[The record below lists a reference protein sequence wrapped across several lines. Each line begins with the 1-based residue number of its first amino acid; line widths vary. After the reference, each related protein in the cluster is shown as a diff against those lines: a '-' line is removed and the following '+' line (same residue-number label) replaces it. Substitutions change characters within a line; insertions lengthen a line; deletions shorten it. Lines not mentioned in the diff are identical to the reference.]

1 MPDNFT
7 VKTDTFEGPLELLLD
22 LIEKRK
28 LLVNDVSLTAVVD
41 DYMAYVSTLEDGRT
55 RELAQFILV
64 AATLLLLKSKSL
76 LPVLSLTDEEQASVE
91 ELERRVARYQLYQ
104 RAATTVRQ
112 LFGVQVLY
120 PRTYRPVTEFIF
132 VPDTYV
138 TVPKLSEAIGGV
150 LANLPKSQ
158 APKTQVSVKKAIS
171 LEDMMARLEE
181 RIQKQLRVS
190 FRGFSGD
197 KSERVDV
204 IVSFL
209 AVLELVKRGIVA
221 VRQEGRFA
229 DFEIEREGVG
239 TPQYR

>member
-1 MPDNFT
+1 M
-7 VKTDTFEGPLELLLD
+7 
-22 LIEKRK
+22 I
-28 LLVNDVSLTAVVD
+28 
-41 DYMAYVSTLEDGRT
+41 
-55 RELAQFILV
+55 

-104 RAATTVRQ
+104 RAATTVRR
-112 LFGVQVLY
+112 LFGTRMLY
-120 PRTYRPVTEFIF
+120 ARTYRPPIESPVFLPDSYAS
-132 VPDTYV
+132 VPR
-138 TVPKLSEAIGGV
+138 LHEAIRGV
-150 LANLPKSQ
+150 LSNLPKPQ
-158 APKTQVSVKKAIS
+158 LPRVQVSVRKAIS
-171 LEDMMARLEE
+171 LEEMMARLEE

-197 KSERVDV
+197 RGERVDV